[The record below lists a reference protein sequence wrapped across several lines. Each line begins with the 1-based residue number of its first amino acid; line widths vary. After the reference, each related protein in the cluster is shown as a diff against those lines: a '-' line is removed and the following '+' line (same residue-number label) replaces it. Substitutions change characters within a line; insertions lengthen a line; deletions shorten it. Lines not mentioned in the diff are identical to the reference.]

1 MAPEATMPGCMPP
14 SDWTINVTNDMPMRS
29 YTSLFAFC
37 LVLVVFLPRLA
48 FALPAGTEQIAG
60 EMSTFAP
67 TAKELQI
74 TASDGA
80 ILHHLS
86 FHVATDE
93 TVRFIQPGTDARVL
107 NRITGA
113 GPSRIDG
120 QLLGNGH
127 VYIVNPAGVIFGSSS
142 TVQVGKLHAIAGVM
156 ADQDFLAG
164 VDRYSSLSGE
174 IQNQGSITAGE
185 VVLAGAT
192 LSNSGRIIAPDG
204 LVVLAAGSALEVASA
219 TDSITVSLESPA
231 PGSENAGALLSVG
244 DLAGQALWHSGVV
257 EASRLEI
264 HASAMVV
271 SGQATAQSVNVGSFR
286 SLVQTEGSL
295 SADSLTLSGGAD
307 SGEAATVAMT
317 SAANRIPD
325 LRPSGTFEKLSVRS
339 SGSMQVASSAFQAQ
353 NVDLRVYQGDLTLTG
368 PFSPYS
374 QDTGSSILLAAPGNI
389 KIGFDLDNLNFLQRI
404 FYGRNLTS
412 GSNEEGASRSGV
424 PATLNAVSL
433 EIDDLVSSPTPGFLR
448 SLAKDNPFF
457 AGFLFPEYDPQ
468 VTETKSSSSIE
479 ALSPPSSVPD
489 LPKLYWSNPSS
500 SPGTQPESMSVA
512 GSSSYP
518 NGALNLSTISDD
530 RLQLL
535 IDLGSF
541 SKYSYFL
548 QALSFED
555 AFSYKLEAAGGISS
569 VFGGSYA
576 VVGAASG
583 SSAESASSGET
594 GDSESGSDSDSSEDS
609 ADAEEDGGGDGSGDA
624 GAVAAAK
631 IAAAVP
637 FAPISRPVLSP
648 LANNRLEA
656 ALSSEVEA
664 GLQQYVNEPS
674 PVPGPEGVPSSTPNA
689 FIRASKGAVQ
699 LYDPARGT
707 FVPAAPGFVV
717 DRPMLFVTGAD
728 SSLDFS
734 CVGKIAG
741 RVSGNSR
748 IVLSPAEGG
757 TYEANLRS
765 GTMAVLLDPGRPES
779 APGFAIR
786 TAQGVTSATGTF
798 FAVTEYKGQTYG
810 KVKKGTVK
818 RKVTPPGKPDF
829 AAYLSKSKTKPKPPS
844 KN

>member
-1 MAPEATMPGCMPP
+1 MAPEAMMPGCMPP
-14 SDWTINVTNDMPMRS
+14 SDWTINMTNDMPMRS
-29 YTSLFAFC
+29 YASLFAFC
-37 LVLVVFLPRLA
+37 LVSVVFLPRLA
-48 FALPAGTEQIAG
+48 FALPPANPAQIAG
-60 EMSTFAP
+60 EVSSFAP
-67 TAKELQI
+67 TAKELHI

-86 FHVATDE
+86 FDVAADE

-107 NRITGA
+107 NRIIGA
-113 GPSRIDG
+113 GPSQIDG

-127 VYIVNPAGVIFGSSS
+127 VYIVNSAGVTFGSGSI
-142 TVQVGKLHAIAGVM
+142 VEVGKLHAIAGVL
-156 ADQDFLAG
+156 ADQDFLDG
-164 VDRYSSLSGE
+164 LNRYSFLTGE

-185 VVLAGAT
+185 VVLAGST
-192 LSNSGRIIAPDG
+192 LSNSGRIIAPEG
-204 LVVLAAGSALEVASA
+204 LVVLAAGSGLEVASA
-219 TDSITVSLESPA
+219 NDSITVSLQSPS

-264 HASAMVV
+264 HASTMVL
-271 SGQATAQSVNVGSFR
+271 SGQASAQSVNVGSFS
-286 SLVQTEGSL
+286 SLVQTEGTL
-295 SADSLTLSGGAD
+295 NADSLSLSGGAN

-317 SAANRIPD
+317 SVSNRIPD
-325 LRPSGTFEKLSVRS
+325 LRPAGTFETLAVRG
-339 SGSMQVASSAFQAQ
+339 SGSMQVSSSAFQAQ
-353 NVDLRVYQGDLTLTG
+353 NVDLRVSQGDLTLSG

-374 QDTGSSILLAAPGNI
+374 QNTGSSILLAAPGNI

-412 GSNEEGASRSGV
+412 GSNEEGASQSGV
-424 PATLNAVSL
+424 PATLNAVSI
-433 EIDDLVSSPTPGFLR
+433 EIDDLVSSPTAGFLR
-448 SLAKDNPFF
+448 SLAKDNPSF

-468 VTETKSSSSIE
+468 VTESVSSSSIE
-479 ALSPPSSVPD
+479 SLSPPSLIPD
-489 LPKLYWSNPSS
+489 SPSLANPGS
-500 SPGTQPESMSVA
+500 SPGAQPESMSFA
-512 GSSSYP
+512 GASSYP
-518 NGALNLSTISDD
+518 NEALNLATISDD

-541 SKYSYFL
+541 SQYSYFL
-548 QALSFED
+548 QAPFFED
-555 AFSYKLEAAGGISS
+555 AFFHKLKAAGGSSS

-583 SSAESASSGET
+583 SGSASSSDS
-594 GDSESGSDSDSSEDS
+594 GDSDSGSDSDGSEDS
-609 ADAEEDGGGDGSGDA
+609 ADAEDDGGGDESGDA

-648 LANNRLEA
+648 LANNRLDA

-664 GLQQYVNEPS
+664 GLQQYVNEPP
-674 PVPGPEGVPSSTPNA
+674 PVPGPNGAPSSTPNA

-728 SSLDFS
+728 SALDFS

-748 IVLSPAEGG
+748 VVLAPAEGG

-818 RKVTPPGKPDF
+818 RKATPPGKPDF

>member
-1 MAPEATMPGCMPP
+1 
-14 SDWTINVTNDMPMRS
+14 MRS

-37 LVLVVFLPRLA
+37 LVLVAFLPRLA
-48 FALPAGTEQIAG
+48 FALPPADPAQIAG
-60 EMSTFAP
+60 EVSTFAP

-86 FHVATDE
+86 FDVAADE
-93 TVRFIQPGTDARVL
+93 TVRFIQPGADARVL

-142 TVQVGKLHAIAGVM
+142 TVEVGKLHAIAGVL

-164 VDRYSSLSGE
+164 LDRYSSLSGE

-204 LVVLAAGSALEVASA
+204 LVVLAAGSGLEVASA
-219 TDSITVSLESPA
+219 NDSVTVSLESPA

-244 DLAGQALWHSGVV
+244 DLAGQALWNSGVV

-264 HASAMVV
+264 HASTMVV
-271 SGQATAQSVNVGSFR
+271 SGQTTAQSVNVGSFS

-295 SADSLTLSGGAD
+295 NADSLTLSGGAD
-307 SGEAATVAMT
+307 SGEAATVVMT
-317 SAANRIPD
+317 SVSNRIPD
-325 LRPSGTFEKLSVRS
+325 LRPSGTFEELAVRS
-339 SGSMQVASSAFQAQ
+339 SGSMQVSSSAFQAQ
-353 NVDLRVYQGDLTLTG
+353 NVDLRVYQGNLTLSG

-374 QDTGSSILLAAPGNI
+374 QNTGSSILLAASGNI

-412 GSNEEGASRSGV
+412 VPSGEGPLQTEV
-424 PATLNAVSL
+424 PATLNAVSM
-433 EIDDLVSSPTPGFLR
+433 EMDDLASSPTSGFLR
-448 SLAKDNPFF
+448 SMAKDNPSF

-468 VTETKSSSSIE
+468 VTETESSSSIE
-479 ALSPPSSVPD
+479 ARSPPSLIPD
-489 LPKLYWSNPSS
+489 SPSLANPGS
-500 SPGTQPESMSVA
+500 SPGAQPESMSFVGA
-512 GSSSYP
+512 SSDG
-518 NGALNLSTISDD
+518 NEVLTLATISDE

-541 SKYSYFL
+541 SQYSYFL
-548 QALSFED
+548 QTPSLEDSLLPVLSFED
-555 AFSYKLEAAGGISS
+555 AFSNKMEAAGGMSS

-576 VVGAASG
+576 VVGAAS
-583 SSAESASSGET
+583 SSSSTGGSASSGEA
-594 GDSESGSDSDSSEDS
+594 GDSDSGSDSDGSEDS

-637 FAPISRPVLSP
+637 FAPISRPVLSL
-648 LANNRLEA
+648 LANNRLDA

-664 GLQQYVNEPS
+664 GLQQYVNEPP
-674 PVPGPEGVPSSTPNA
+674 PVPGPGGAPSSTPNA
-689 FIRASKGAVQ
+689 FIRASKGSVQ
-699 LYDPARGT
+699 LYDPAKGT

-728 SSLDFS
+728 SALDFS

-748 IVLSPAEGG
+748 IVLAPAEGG

-765 GTMAVLLDPGRPES
+765 GTMSVLLDPGRPES

-818 RKVTPPGKPDF
+818 RKATPPGKPDF
-829 AAYLSKSKTKPKPPS
+829 AAYLSKSKIKPKPPS